1 MCPHAF
7 TTQVVTAA
15 DVCLLG
21 LNIIMPLM
29 SAELLKFPNLCLQ
42 VSKKFKL
49 IPIKLI
55 QLLLLVLQDHHLCLR
70 DISREDNISG
80 PGASGE
86 T

>member
-1 MCPHAF
+1 MLSLYDVKYPHDF

-42 VSKKFKL
+42 VSKQFYCS
-49 IPIKLI
+49 P
-55 QLLLLVLQDHHLCLR
+55 
-70 DISREDNISG
+70 SNWS
-80 PGASGE
+80 
-86 T
+86 